1 MIDAKAQEVN
11 AANQSP
17 AGSLHV
23 APTVSNQHDPG
34 HVKGERSIVPLYAG
48 QETAPDSGLQ
58 EEEEEE
64 EAAAAAYQDCDS
76 EVLEALEDE
85 ADLESEDEEDLDRLV
100 REAEIS
106 YPPARVKALVRELKQ
121 GGLVAFLRQNISDTT
136 PILHF
141 LVTLGVLLPKSLRDP
156 GVDRDVL
163 LSLLKIALH
172 RLLQRREKLPQY
184 NTLEDAL
191 SLLRDSRSTIVLS
204 GAGISTSC
212 GIPDFRSQDGIYARL
227 QRAGEYQL
235 DDPQDMFDKDVFLY
249 RPHVFYS
256 FAKDIYPSNF
266 RPSSSHRF
274 IRLLED
280 RGQLLRNYTQN
291 IDTLEQAAGIR
302 KVLNCHGS
310 FATASCVTCSFQ
322 APGATIKDDIFA
334 QRVPNCPACLQRRQ
348 ESKGKSKKRRKLEG
362 GKASQRRSDFGAGDS
377 DADDDENDDGK
388 HTSIMKPDI
397 TFFGEKLSSTFE
409 HCLLSDRGQASLLVI
424 IGTSLKVAPVSS
436 VVGHLPHSVPVI
448 LINKT
453 PVLHVGVDIMLLG
466 DADGIVEWLCRKLGW
481 KLPTPQPDKAV
492 VGEDSVAEAVGK
504 SEGDESEVESSE
516 PDWEPKRFR
525 DT

>member
-1 MIDAKAQEVN
+1 MFVAQ
-11 AANQSP
+11 AQGADRASQGRASP
-17 AGSLHV
+17 SH
-23 APTVSNQHDPG
+23 APLPVSSEQNLG
-34 HVKGERSIVPLYAG
+34 HVKAEGTEQITPSG
-48 QETAPDSGLQ
+48 QDGD
-58 EEEEEE
+58 
-64 EAAAAAYQDCDS
+64 EAAAAAADYQDCDS

-106 YPPARVKALVRELKQ
+106 YPPAQVKVLVRELKQ
-121 GGLVAFLRQNISDTT
+121 GGLVAFLRNNISETT

-141 LVTLGVLLPKSLRDP
+141 LVALGVLLPKSLREA

-172 RLLQRREKLPQY
+172 RLLQRRERLPQY

-191 SLLRDSRSTIVLS
+191 SLLKESRRTIVLS

-227 QRAGEYQL
+227 QRVGEYQL

-334 QRVPNCPACLQRRQ
+334 QRVPSCPACLQRRQ
-348 ESKGKSKKRRKLEG
+348 EPKAKSKKRRKLEG
-362 GKASQRRSDFGAGDS
+362 GRPSRRSSFGSGDS
-377 DADDDENDDGK
+377 DAEDHENDDGK

-481 KLPTPQPDKAV
+481 KLPRPQPDKAV
-492 VGEDSVAEAVGK
+492 VGEGSVAEVLDEA
-504 SEGDESEVESSE
+504 EGQESGVKTGE
-516 PDWEPKRFR
+516 PEWEPQRFKDR
-525 DT
+525 